1 MTLIVNAITRA
12 NLRHSGKRFWAPA
25 AAIAV
30 SVAFII
36 AGLLLTDSMTR
47 GIEDHAAQQIG
58 GADVVVSPY
67 GLQGEENDGDYPV
80 ETLTE
85 EISALEHVERAEGSP
100 SMILVWLTDSET
112 GQAGAQEAA
121 QQDIIEL
128 VEQLVQD
135 GDIETSLAEPED
147 ITRTT
152 SPDGTPMVAGV
163 EVATGQQHIDAWVQ
177 SRSGNAEVL
186 GYIINGFGAIA
197 VFVAALVITNTF
209 QVMIASR
216 QKTLA
221 LLRAIGAT
229 PAQLRRATLAEGA
242 VLGMVSA
249 TTGVLLGWAAAV
261 GLTALGV
268 TIFGAEMATAVLTP
282 APAVIGLALGLAMTT
297 LGSLW
302 PALRAGRVSPMEAL
316 HPADVTSA
324 ERQRPWVRTTIGAVL
339 ALGGSALVVYAAIS
353 EGTIDQVT
361 GFALPMIGLVGGFA
375 GFLGVMLLCRLV
387 IPPLI
392 ARLGSILGRVIPGL
406 SVTAALA
413 GKNAR
418 QVPGRTTA
426 TASAVLVGV
435 TLVVTVT
442 VGAATAQ
449 SFIEEQFTAVELIDQ
464 VLGIAL
470 LLLAASVLVAVIGV
484 SNTLSLSVLERRREA
499 ALLRALG
506 MPKSAVGSM
515 VAIEGLLLTLAALI
529 LGTALGLFYGWAGVN
544 SLIALDGVEIDFAI
558 PWVRLAVIWLIAAVA
573 ALAAAWLPARNLS
586 RTPPAAGLSQAA

>member
-1 MTLIVNAITRA
+1 MTLIVNAITRT
-12 NLRHSGKRFWAPA
+12 NLRHSGKRLWAPA

-67 GLQGEENDGDYPV
+67 ALQVEDNEDDYTQV

-85 EISALEHVERAEGSP
+85 EISTLGHVERAEGSP

-135 GDIETSLAEPED
+135 GIVETSLADPED
-147 ITRTT
+147 ITPTT

-163 EVATGQQHIDAWVQ
+163 EIATGQQHIDTWVQ

-197 VFVAALVITNTF
+197 VFVAALVISNTF

-216 QKTLA
+216 QKTLG
-221 LLRAIGAT
+221 LLRAIGAAA
-229 PAQLRRATLAEGA
+229 AQLRRATLAEGA
-242 VLGMVSA
+242 VLGLVSA
-249 TTGVLLGWAAAV
+249 AAGVLAGWAAAV
-261 GLTALGV
+261 GATTLGL
-268 TIFGAEMATAVLTP
+268 TIFDAEMATAVLTP
-282 APAVIGLALGLAMTT
+282 APAVIGLALGLAMTL

-316 HPADVTSA
+316 RPADVTGA
-324 ERQRPWVRTTIGAVL
+324 QHQRPWVRTTIGAVL
-339 ALGGSALVVYAAIS
+339 ALGGSALVAYAAIS
-353 EGTIDQVT
+353 EVPFDQVT
-361 GFALPMIGLVGGFA
+361 GFALPMIGLVGGFT
-375 GFLGVMLLCRLV
+375 GFLGVLLLARLV

-392 ARLGSILGRVIPGL
+392 ARLGSMLGRVIPGL
-406 SVTAALA
+406 SVAAALA

-418 QVPGRTTA
+418 QVPRRTTA

-464 VLGIAL
+464 VLSIAL

-506 MPKSAVGSM
+506 MPKSAVASM
-515 VAIEGLLLTLAALI
+515 VAIEALLLTLAALI

-544 SLIALDGVEIDFAI
+544 SLIVLDGVQIDLAI
-558 PWVRLAVIWLIAAVA
+558 PWVRMAAIWLIAAVA
-573 ALAAAWLPARNLS
+573 ALAAAWLPARNFS
-586 RTPPAAGLSQAA
+586 RTPPAEGVS

>member
-1 MTLIVNAITRA
+1 MTLIVNAITRT
-12 NLRHSGKRFWAPA
+12 NLRHSGKRLWAPA

-67 GLQGEENDGDYPV
+67 ALQGEDNDGDYPV

-85 EISALEHVERAEGSP
+85 EINALDHVDRAEGSP
-100 SMILVWLTDSET
+100 TMILVWLTGPET

-121 QQDIIEL
+121 QDDITAL
-128 VEQLVQD
+128 VEQLIQD
-135 GDIETSLAEPED
+135 RTIETPIAEPED
-147 ITRTT
+147 IPRTT
-152 SPDGTPMVAGV
+152 SPEGTPMVGGV
-163 EVATGQQHIDAWVQ
+163 EVATGEQHIDTWVQ

-216 QKTLA
+216 QKTIG

-229 PAQLRRATLAEGA
+229 AVQLRRATLAEGA
-242 VLGMVSA
+242 VLGLVSA
-249 TTGVLLGWAAAV
+249 AAGVLLGWAATV
-261 GLTALGV
+261 GMTTLGL

-282 APAVIGLALGLAMTT
+282 APALIGLALGLGMTL

-302 PALRAGRVSPMEAL
+302 PALRAGRISPMEAL
-316 HPADVTSA
+316 RPADVTSA
-324 ERQRPWVRTTIGAVL
+324 EHQRPWGRTTIGAVL
-339 ALGGSALVVYAAIS
+339 ALGGTALVVYAGIS
-353 EGTIDQVT
+353 EGPFDQMT

-375 GFLGVMLLCRLV
+375 GFLGVMLLARLV

-392 ARLGSILGRVIPGL
+392 ARLGSILGRAIPRL

-426 TASAVLVGV
+426 TASALLVGV

-470 LLLAASVLVAVIGV
+470 LLLAASVLVAVIGI
-484 SNTLSLSVLERRREA
+484 SNTLSLSVMERRRET

-515 VAIEGLLLTLAALI
+515 VTIEALLLTLAALI
-529 LGTALGLFYGWAGVN
+529 LGTTLGLFYGWAGVN
-544 SLIALDGVEIDFAI
+544 SLIALDGVEIDLAI
-558 PWVRLAVIWLIAAVA
+558 PWVRMAVIWLIAAVA

-586 RTPPAAGLSQAA
+586 RTPPAAGLSHMA